1 MKKILCNKIK
11 CKKCGDIIESKNRHD
26 FVSCKCG
33 SVAVDG
39 CNSYLKRI
47 GNREDWEELSEF
59 TEEYRQ

>member
-1 MKKILCNKIK
+1 LKKILCNKIK

-39 CNSYLKRI
+39 GNSYLKRI

>member
-1 MKKILCNKIK
+1 MQKILCNRIK

-26 FVSCKCG
+26 FVTCKCG
-33 SVAVDG
+33 YVAVNSG
-39 CNSYLKRI
+39 NSYLRRT